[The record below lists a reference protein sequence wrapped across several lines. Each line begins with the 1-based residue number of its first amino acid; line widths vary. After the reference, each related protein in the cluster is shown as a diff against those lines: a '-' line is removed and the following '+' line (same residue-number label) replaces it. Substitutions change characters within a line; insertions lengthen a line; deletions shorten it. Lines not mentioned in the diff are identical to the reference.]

1 MDPFDIVRGAFGHVD
16 PSRSRTSERNH
27 SDARMTRN
35 CCSHGGSVTID
46 QVIYARRHT
55 GFMKDL
61 GQHMGCERSQ
71 FRRFV
76 HYRTAGR
83 KRWEGFDN
91 QHIDR
96 PVPRSNRADHADWFT
111 AYDCAVALRIL
122 ELVVLQN
129 RNGRLQVPKSDAY
142 LYLLCKLLRRP
153 KLLSQYLRQIIL
165 TRCIHAKYAGQQIK
179 PLLPATERKTD
190 ERFSGRLDGT
200 INIGCST

>member
-1 MDPFDIVRGAFGHVD
+1 MDPFYIVRGAFGHVD

-35 CCSHGGSVTID
+35 CYTHGGAIAID
-46 QVIYARRHT
+46 EVIYARRQT

-61 GQHMGCERSQ
+61 GQHMGGERSH

-83 KRWEGFDN
+83 KRREDFDN
-91 QHIDR
+91 RLIDR
-96 PVPRSNRADHADWFT
+96 PVPRSNRTDHADWFT
-111 AYDCAVALRIL
+111 TYDCAVALRIL

-129 RNGRLQVPKSDAY
+129 RNGRLQVPKSDAH

-165 TRCIHAKYAGQQIK
+165 TLHIHAEYAGQQIK
-179 PLLPATERKTD
+179 PLLPATVRKTD
-190 ERFSGRLDGT
+190 ERFAGRVDGT
-200 INIGCST
+200 IDIGCRT

>member
-1 MDPFDIVRGAFGHVD
+1 MNPFYIVRGALGHVD

-35 CCSHGGSVTID
+35 CYTHGGAIAID
-46 QVIYARRHT
+46 EVIYARRQT

-61 GQHMGCERSQ
+61 GQHMGGERSH

-76 HYRTAGR
+76 HHGTAGR
-83 KRWEGFDN
+83 KRREGFDN
-91 QHIDR
+91 ELIDR

-111 AYDCAVALRIL
+111 TNDCAVALRIF

-129 RNGRLQVPKSDAY
+129 RNGRLQVPKSDSY
-142 LYLLCKLLRRP
+142 LYLLCELLRRP

-165 TRCIHAKYAGQQIK
+165 TLCIHAKYAGQQIK
-179 PLLPATERKTD
+179 PLLPATARKSD
-190 ERFSGRLDGT
+190 ERFSGRLDRT
-200 INIGCST
+200 IHIGGRT